1 MPTLPLTEAGQGSP
15 LVLIHAF
22 PLDRGMWQ
30 AQVDAFADRYRVLTP
45 DVFGFGTSPLREEGW
60 TMESMADALAETLD
74 ERGIRDGVIL
84 GGLSMGGYIS
94 LAFAKR
100 YPERLRGLILADTRA
115 DADTAE
121 MKTTRN
127 ETIEFV
133 KGSSAA
139 ALIEKQLPKML
150 GPETLAHRP
159 GVVARVRQ
167 LAAKQTVPAVV
178 AALQALRDRPDSTES
193 LKEFEFPTLV
203 IVGAEDAITPPALAD
218 AMMRELTHGTLA
230 TIPNAGHLSN
240 LEQPGAFGEVVRSWL
255 ETAAPTQATAPAA
268 PVLGGA
274 AGGR

>member
-1 MPTLPLTEAGQGSP
+1 MPTLSLAEAGQGSP

-22 PLDRGMWQ
+22 PLDRRMWQ

-45 DVFGFGTSPLREEGW
+45 DVFGFGTSPLQEEGW

-193 LKEFEFPTLV
+193 LKEFE
-203 IVGAEDAITPPALAD
+203 
-218 AMMRELTHGTLA
+218 
-230 TIPNAGHLSN
+230 
-240 LEQPGAFGEVVRSWL
+240 
-255 ETAAPTQATAPAA
+255 
-268 PVLGGA
+268 
-274 AGGR
+274 

>member
-1 MPTLPLTEAGQGSP
+1 MLALAEVGRGPA

-45 DVFGFGTSPLREEGW
+45 DVFGFGASPLPEEGW
-60 TMESMADALAETLD
+60 TMDSMAYALAESLD
-74 ERGIRDGVIL
+74 DRGIRDGVIL
-84 GGLSMGGYIS
+84 GGLSMGGYIA

-178 AALQALRDRPDSTES
+178 AALQALRDRSDSTAS

-230 TIPNAGHLSN
+230 TIPDAGHLSN
-240 LEQPGAFGEVVRSWL
+240 FERPEAFNKAVSGWIASRD
-255 ETAAPTQATAPAA
+255 
-268 PVLGGA
+268 
-274 AGGR
+274 

>member
-1 MPTLPLTEAGQGSP
+1 MPTLSLTEAGQGSP

-30 AQVDAFADRYRVLTP
+30 AQVDAFADRYRMLTP
-45 DVFGFGTSPLREEGW
+45 DIFGFGTSPLQEEGW

-139 ALIEKQLPKML
+139 ALV
-150 GPETLAHRP
+150 TSSDRWRRP
-159 GVVARVRQ
+159 GLKERPVEGRHDSLRHTRPTIKVEGISDRHYVIEHGQVVEGDLSPAGSWRTETDCEADVLRLAWLADQAAELNPTRLSVDMAGQCWMALPQPGLGVLVVCGPDQMTAARAAGSWRARV
-167 LAAKQTVPAVV
+167 
-178 AALQALRDRPDSTES
+178 S
-193 LKEFEFPTLV
+193 
-203 IVGAEDAITPPALAD
+203 
-218 AMMRELTHGTLA
+218 
-230 TIPNAGHLSN
+230 
-240 LEQPGAFGEVVRSWL
+240 
-255 ETAAPTQATAPAA
+255 
-268 PVLGGA
+268 
-274 AGGR
+274 